1 MIYSTHTVTKF
12 FRQLPS
18 THLPPVL
25 DTTERFLSCTDE
37 QLSPTI
43 NLTEMFL
50 SCTDEQLSPTPS
62 INHLFNQV
70 MQIGMQ
76 LVTIDGITEEVK
88 CAVANLFHHYKESYH
103 KGETGLSLL
112 ILLQKTDPS
121 TGIIYYRD
129 VFVYMGTNICAYCL
143 KTKPQAEKPNY
154 DKCSKCKQVRYCSQD
169 CQTNHWYSHK
179 KICPRLDSI
188 RTAIK
193 ETEQLLK
200 YYFSDGIDNLC
211 SNSNM
216 RPGKLMI
223 SVSVINDT

>member
-12 FRQLPS
+12 FRQLTS
-18 THLPPVL
+18 THLPPAI
-25 DTTERFLSCTDE
+25 DPTKRFLSCTDE

-43 NLTEMFL
+43 DPTKRFL
-50 SCTDEQLSPTPS
+50 SCTDEQLSPPRE
-62 INHLFNQV
+62 IDILFNQV
-70 MQIGMQ
+70 MLLGMQ
-76 LVTIDGITEEVK
+76 PETINGIPEEVM
-88 CAVANLFHHYKESYH
+88 CAGANLFHHYKESYH

-129 VFVYMGTNICAYCL
+129 VFVYIATNICAYCL
-143 KTKPQAEKPNY
+143 ETKPQAEKPNY

-169 CQTNHWYSHK
+169 CQTNHWHSHK
-179 KICPRLDSI
+179 KICLRLDSI

-193 ETEQLLK
+193 ETEQRLK
-200 YYFSDGIDNLC
+200 YYFPDGIDNLC

-216 RPGKLMI
+216 PPGSLMVFL
-223 SVSVINDT
+223 SVNNDT

>member
-12 FRQLPS
+12 FRQLTS

-37 QLSPTI
+37 QLSPPREI
-43 NLTEMFL
+43 
-50 SCTDEQLSPTPS
+50 D
-62 INHLFNQV
+62 ILFNQV
-70 MQIGMQ
+70 MQLGMQ
-76 LVTIDGITEEVK
+76 LVTIDGIPGEVK
-88 CAVANLFHHYKESYH
+88 CAVTNLFHHYKESYH

-129 VFVYMGTNICAYCL
+129 VFVYIATNICAYCL
-143 KTKPQAEKPNY
+143 KTKPQAGAPKY
-154 DKCSKCKQVRYCSQD
+154 DKCSKCKQVRYCSQA
-169 CQTNHWYSHK
+169 CQTNHWHSHK

-188 RTAIK
+188 RTAIE
-193 ETEQLLK
+193 ETEQRLK
-200 YYFSDGIDNLC
+200 YDFLDGIDNLC

-216 RPGKLMI
+216 PPGSLMI
-223 SVSVINDT
+223 SLSVNNNT